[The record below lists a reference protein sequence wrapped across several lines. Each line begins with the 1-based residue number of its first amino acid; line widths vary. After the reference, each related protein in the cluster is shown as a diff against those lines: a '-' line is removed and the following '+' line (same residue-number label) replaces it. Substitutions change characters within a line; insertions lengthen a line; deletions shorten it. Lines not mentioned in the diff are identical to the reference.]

1 MAAESTNRRMPL
13 TAIGILAALIALAV
27 AFGLGGFFSGPQ

>member
-1 MAAESTNRRMPL
+1 MATETSHRRMPL

-27 AFGLGGFFSGPQ
+27 AFGLGGFFAGPQ